1 MKMKIANRTY
11 RESFYE
17 KKAIELN
24 VESVKEAKQIYE
36 GIKHYTRLLE
46 KYGDDQIET
55 WIRTLQKE
63 NKGSVRGRN

>member
-1 MKMKIANRTY
+1 MKITNQTY
-11 RESFYE
+11 RESFYA
-17 KKAIELN
+17 KKALELN

-36 GIKHYTRLLE
+36 GIKHFTRLLE

-55 WIRTLQKE
+55 WVHTLKKE